1 MDRRL
6 WGRTWKAGRAM
17 VTKSLFG
24 SHISEEAEYAALL
37 KEMIQSDFLELAK
50 CFTSSDIGS
59 IGAGENW
66 LTAVER
72 AMTEAKAVIVLC
84 SKASCTGRGSN
95 SRSARPG

>member
-1 MDRRL
+1 
-6 WGRTWKAGRAM
+6 M

>member
-1 MDRRL
+1 M
-6 WGRTWKAGRAM
+6 A
-17 VTKSLFG
+17 TKSLFV

-37 KEMIQSDFLELAK
+37 KEMIQSDFLDLAK

-72 AMTEAKAVIVLC
+72 AMGDAKAVSASTQTIV
-84 SKASCTGRGSN
+84 A
-95 SRSARPG
+95 